1 MLASTETA
9 GRAREIYNAG
19 LNSAGVKWRCSPV
32 TLSANVRT
40 KVPAYIRAFG
50 FLGHLIIKSRD
61 YCSMSILTST
71 GSYILLK
78 CKLYI
83 NACNEIT

>member
-61 YCSMSILTST
+61 YCSMSI
-71 GSYILLK
+71 GSQDMK
-78 CKLYI
+78 K
-83 NACNEIT
+83 THV

>member
-61 YCSMSILTST
+61 YCSMSISRDMITIYVSVFETNTKILTM
-71 GSYILLK
+71 LF
-78 CKLYI
+78 
-83 NACNEIT
+83 

>member
-61 YCSMSILTST
+61 YCSMSIGLDLGSGVHQAQLIKT
-71 GSYILLK
+71 GQVHL
-78 CKLYI
+78 
-83 NACNEIT
+83 

>member
-61 YCSMSILTST
+61 YCSMSIKIVPRASPDIFDAAT
-71 GSYILLK
+71 GSR
-78 CKLYI
+78 
-83 NACNEIT
+83 